1 MKTPR
6 RAFTMTEM
14 LAVLGIMPIFMLIA
28 TQLYRGIMITADT
41 SQRQIAGH
49 ATFDAATAQMWR
61 DIFSATDVQSDKAD
75 TILIIE
81 HNGQQIRWRS
91 DQSNL
96 LRIAGDRRTFIAPRD
111 LSLKIDLQTRAI
123 VLQLRGPQGCEDQAT
138 CTMPALFWR
147 PP

>member
-41 SQRQIAGH
+41 SQRQIAAH

-61 DIFSATDVQSDKAD
+61 DIFSAADVRSDRAD

-96 LRIAGDRRTFIAPRD
+96 LRIADDRRTFIAPRD
-111 LSLKIDLQTRAI
+111 LHLKIALQTRAVI
-123 VLQLRGPQGCEDQAT
+123 LQLLDPRGCEDQAT

-147 PP
+147 PS